1 MNVHAAKV
9 LIKKTDKTM
18 NEKEIRKMLN
28 KGFVSFR
35 YVKKNGDTRNAVGTL
50 NMHLIPIDK
59 HPQSPLQP
67 PPKGGG
73 SEIEVDATDTS
84 PLWGRK
90 EGAPGLV
97 RYFDFTVQ
105 DWRSLYCDEVIEAEP
120 LVLNPTDDYNDAVLE
135 ANLTAQGL

>member
-1 MNVHAAKV
+1 MKS
-9 LIKKTDKTM
+9 L
-18 NEKEIRKMLN
+18 EERQLRKALAEGM
-28 KGFVSFR
+28 VSMR

-50 NMHLIPIDK
+50 CLALVPKDK
-59 HPQSPLQP
+59 HPKSPLQP

-97 RYFDFTVQ
+97 RYYDFTVQ
-105 DWRSLYCDEVIEAEP
+105 DWRSLYCDEIIEWKRLNVE
-120 LVLNPTDDYNDAVLE
+120 LVM
-135 ANLTAQGL
+135 GG

>member
-1 MNVHAAKV
+1 MKEN
-9 LIKKTDKTM
+9 
-18 NEKEIRKMLN
+18 EIRQMLN
-28 KGFVSFR
+28 KGLVSFR

-50 NMHLIPIDK
+50 NLRLIPLDK
-59 HPQSPLQP
+59 HPKSPLQP
-67 PPKGGG
+67 IPDIPSPTRSLSPKGGG
-73 SEIEVDATDTS
+73 SEIEVDANDTS

-105 DWRSLYCDEVIEAEP
+105 DWRSLYCDEVIEAKP
-120 LVLNPTDDYNDAVLE
+120 LVLNPTDDYNDAVFE

>member
-1 MNVHAAKV
+1 MKS
-9 LIKKTDKTM
+9 L
-18 NEKEIRKMLN
+18 EERQLRKALAEGM
-28 KGFVSFR
+28 VSMR

-50 NMHLIPIDK
+50 NMHLIPMDK

-105 DWRSLYCDEVIEAEP
+105 DWRSLYCDEIIEWKRLNVE
-120 LVLNPTDDYNDAVLE
+120 LVM
-135 ANLTAQGL
+135 GG

>member
-1 MNVHAAKV
+1 MKS
-9 LIKKTDKTM
+9 L
-18 NEKEIRKMLN
+18 EERQLRKALAEGMA
-28 KGFVSFR
+28 SMR

-105 DWRSLYCDEVIEAEP
+105 DWRSLYCDEVIEAKP
-120 LVLNPTDDYNDAVLE
+120 LVLNPIGDYNDAVLE

>member
-1 MNVHAAKV
+1 
-9 LIKKTDKTM
+9 M

-28 KGFVSFR
+28 KGVVSFR

-50 NMHLIPIDK
+50 CPTLVPKDK
-59 HPQSPLQP
+59 HPKSPLQP
-67 PPKGGG
+67 PQKGGD

-105 DWRSLYCDEVIEAEP
+105 DWRSLYCDEVIEAKQ

-135 ANLTAQGL
+135 ANLTAQGI